1 MERFT
6 IQELVPSRQMVQQIA
21 SACGNSVSQIE
32 QNFTALNRRIK
43 DQLGY
48 KSDPILVSLD
58 GTVTVDGIAGLVRL
72 NDQIELEVAPKF
84 LDPTSASWRSDFF
97 LIAVLVR
104 TGHLLPH
111 DAVSSSAIGPSDLA
125 TLIALT
131 LLSEIEQNR
140 RTPIRGYKRSVTS
153 DFSLD
158 GDVDWESTVLPGPDG
173 FRITRLNLSRKNP
186 INATLTK
193 AIEVLISEVVDLDIE
208 TRLRD
213 ALRLFQN
220 QDEPPAIFPPLGPR
234 HSRWSLAYELSKMVI
249 SENRLGPE
257 KGPFRGTG
265 FILSTW
271 AAWES
276 LCEEI
281 LSRALSDHRVVR
293 QRPLTLGQRGDTPV
307 VVRPD
312 ITPLRGDHLPFL
324 ADAKYK
330 TRIDKSPRISPADLY
345 ESMAF
350 LTAGRTNQMLLLYP
364 AKQEPDRL
372 PTGRWALFDHVQIGR
387 LHFKAFEVQIQG
399 LSKPG
404 GFKKISQAA
413 RIAIAEVV

>member
-1 MERFT
+1 MKRFT
-6 IQELVPSRQMVQQIA
+6 LQELVPSRQMLQHIA
-21 SACGNSVSQIE
+21 SACENSPSQIE
-32 QNFTALNRRIK
+32 QHFTALNRRIK

-72 NDQIELEVAPKF
+72 NDQIELEIAPKF
-84 LDPTSASWRSDFF
+84 LDPASASWRSDFF
-97 LIAVLVR
+97 LIAVLVK

-111 DAVSSSAIGPSDLA
+111 DAVSASEIGPSDLA

-131 LLSEIEQNR
+131 LLSEIERNR
-140 RTPIRGYKRSVTS
+140 RTPIRGYKRTVTS

-173 FRITRLNLSRKNP
+173 FRITRLNLSRRNP
-186 INATLTK
+186 INATLAT
-193 AIEVLISEVVDLDIE
+193 AIEVLLPDIVDLDIE

-234 HSRWSLAYELSKMVI
+234 HSRWSLAYELSQMVI

-257 KGPFRGTG
+257 RGPFRGIG

-281 LSRALSDHRVVR
+281 LGRALVDHRVVR
-293 QRPLTLGQRGDTPV
+293 QRPFTLGQRGDAPV
-307 VVRPD
+307 IVRPD
-312 ITPLRGDHLPFL
+312 ITPLRGDRPPFL

-350 LTAGRTNQMLLLYP
+350 LTAGKTSLMLLLYP
-364 AKQEPDRL
+364 AKQDSAKL
-372 PTGRWALFDHVQIGR
+372 PTGHWKLFDHVQIDR

-399 LSKPG
+399 LSEPE
-404 GFKKISQAA
+404 GFKKIAQAA
-413 RIAIAEVV
+413 RAAIADVA